1 MISNL
6 YDVVIG
12 NMYLQEPA
20 SLYDLAMLALD
31 STESGWTE
39 ADGPKPE
46 LAQYVV
52 DLLTGRREMLDD
64 YFSMHIT
71 QVSLQKGRWVTA

>member
-1 MISNL
+1 MISNQ
-6 YDVVIG
+6 YDVVICT
-12 NMYLQEPA
+12 MYLQEAA

-31 STESGWTE
+31 STESGWTD

-71 QVSLQKGRWVTA
+71 QVSRQEGGWITA